1 MVSVSELIHESA
13 AALET
18 AGVGFGHGTDSAWDE
33 ATVLVLS
40 CADLAD
46 DEASLVEMLDPA
58 TEARIRALLTR
69 RIDERVP
76 LAYLLGRWWFGGH
89 EFLIQPGIVIP
100 RSPIS
105 ELLDAELSP
114 WLTRPPKRI
123 LDLCTGSGCIGI
135 TAALTWPDARVDLTE
150 LDPAAAALARENV
163 VLHGLQGRVRVWEGS
178 LYDPLPVAASRAG
191 EGGYDLILTN
201 PPYVDAQDMATLP
214 LEHRHEPVLGLAA
227 GEDGLSLARQI
238 IDQRAVWLAEDG
250 VLVCE
255 VGMSAAA
262 LIRAYPELPFIWP
275 DFEEGGEGVFILLP
289 DLT

>member
-1 MVSVSELIHESA
+1 MISVSDLIHQSS
-13 AALET
+13 AALEA
-18 AGVGFGHGTDSAWDE
+18 AGVGFGHGTDNAWDE

-46 DEASLVEMLDPA
+46 DEASLVEMLDRD
-58 TEARIRALLTR
+58 TEARIRSLLGR
-69 RIDERVP
+69 RIEERVP
-76 LAYLLGRWWFGGH
+76 LAYLLGRWWFGGY
-89 EFLIQPGIVIP
+89 EFVIRPGVVIP

-105 ELLDAELSP
+105 ELLEAEMAP

-135 TAALTWPDARVDLTE
+135 TAALTWPDALVDLTE
-150 LDPAAAALARENV
+150 LDPATAALARENV
-163 VLHGLQGRVRVWEGS
+163 ALHGLEERVRVWEGS
-178 LYDPLPVAASRAG
+178 LYDPLPGDGR
-191 EGGYDLILTN
+191 YDLILSN

-214 LEHRHEPVLGLAA
+214 LEHRHEPALGLAA

-238 IDQRAVWLAEDG
+238 IDQRDQWLAEDG

-262 LIRAYPELPFIWP
+262 LIRAYPEMPFIWP